1 MTRMLAKMVSCP
13 SLTRTPGRQRRG
25 EEGGGGEEGVEAEE
39 GERVINNVSGANNF
53 TLRKMKYGIPVHNVS
68 SENNPL

>member
-1 MTRMLAKMVSCP
+1 M
-13 SLTRTPGRQRRG
+13 
-25 EEGGGGEEGVEAEE
+25 GGWVGVEAEE